1 MPMNVLALAVVATLQ
16 LPTVQQVLD
25 RYVAATG
32 GRDALL
38 RHKSM
43 TMHMKEGDVELVLY
57 MKDTRA
63 AQKILFP
70 DGKTMRGG

>member
-1 MPMNVLALAVVATLQ
+1 MPLNVLALAVVATLQ

-43 TMHMKEGDVELVLY
+43 TMHMKEGDVEQIG
-57 MKDTRA
+57 RA
-63 AQKILFP
+63 HV
-70 DGKTMRGG
+70 